1 MVHSWCKTLI
11 VTAFTLQYDFTKVTH
26 YKSRDIVTLVKSYW
40 DIVSA
45 FVVSDFALMFIYFP
59 PVFSDADL
67 ISICMHSS
75 NHVFVIYILL
85 YQLLFVL

>member
-11 VTAFTLQYDFTKVTH
+11 VTALTLQYDFTKVTH
-26 YKSRDIVTLVKSYW
+26 YKSR